1 MSSRDSYLLLTGAT
15 GLLGRSLVRDL
26 SATGRRVA
34 VLVRGS
40 KTAPAGER
48 ADEILD
54 DWRDVAGVTVEA
66 PVVLSGDITA
76 PGLGLDPAVS
86 GWVARNVD
94 EVVHSAASLSF
105 QLRES
110 DGEPFK
116 SNVNGTANVLAL
128 CRDLGIR
135 RYHHVS
141 SAYVCGTRRGR
152 ILETELDVGQTPGND
167 YERSK
172 IESEKAAVSAPFLD
186 VCTVH
191 RPSIIVGDLV
201 AGFTNTFHG
210 FYKPLRIVQPFVEAF
225 MEASLEP
232 GSLLDVLGMTGDE
245 VKNLVPVD
253 WVSAVMTRI
262 VADSSLHGRTY
273 HITSTR
279 PTPVSRLCRVFEGL
293 VVEMAAE
300 LAAKRAAAGPSKG
313 GLGFDPG
320 ALARLFEDQMHVYR
334 AYWSDDPRFDSA
346 QCTAAVPDLPSP
358 ELDDETIRRLCR
370 FAIVNRFRWP
380 PPERAVRKVT
390 ARGLLEARLG
400 GASWGAPGRGDKVGL
415 SAAGGGGGQWTV
427 CCEGGRPVS
436 LHVGLPPAS
445 AATIHLAASSLE
457 QILGAG
463 ADVGAML
470 ARGAVS
476 IEACDASSSRY
487 AATVLSAL
495 AERRALGGDPT
506 SPQAA
511 PWSGRAE
518 AGIGAGW

>member
-1 MSSRDSYLLLTGAT
+1 MAANLKYLLLTGAT
-15 GLLGRSLVRDL
+15 GLLGRSLIRDL
-26 SATGRRVA
+26 SADGRRLA

-40 KTAPAGER
+40 KHATAEARG
-48 ADEILD
+48 DELLD

-66 PVVLSGDITA
+66 PVVLAGDITS
-76 PGLGLDPAVS
+76 PGLGLGTEAAA
-86 GWVARNVD
+86 WVGRNVD

-105 QLRES
+105 QMRES
-110 DGEPFK
+110 DGEPWN

-152 ILETELDVGQTPGND
+152 ILESELDVGQTPGND

-225 MEASLEP
+225 LEASLEP
-232 GSLLDVLGMTGDE
+232 GSLLDVLGMTGEE

-253 WVSAVMTRI
+253 WVSAVMARI
-262 VADSSLHGRTY
+262 IGDPSLHGRTY

-279 PTPVSRLCRVFEGL
+279 PTPVSRLCRVFEEL

-300 LAAKRAAAGPSKG
+300 LAAARAAAGPAKG
-313 GLGFDPG
+313 TPGFDP
-320 ALARLFEDQMHVYR
+320 AMLARLFEDQMHVYR
-334 AYWSDDPRFDSA
+334 AYWSDDPRFDSTW
-346 QCTAAVPDLPSP
+346 CTAAVPDLPSP

-370 FAIVNRFRWP
+370 FAIANRFRWP
-380 PPERAVRKVT
+380 PPGRDVRTVT
-390 ARGLLEARLG
+390 ARGLLERRLG
-400 GASWGAPGRGDKVGL
+400 AASWEAPSSGEVVGL

-427 CCEGGRPVS
+427 RCEAGRPVA
-436 LHVGLPPAS
+436 LHVGLPSS
-445 AATIHLAASSLE
+445 AAPVIHLAASTLE
-457 QILGAG
+457 TLLGGSGNA
-463 ADVGAML
+463 AAMI

-476 IEACDASSSRY
+476 IVASDAAARRGACSVLASLVAEGTLPVGVAPRS
-487 AATVLSAL
+487 TVG
-495 AERRALGGDPT
+495 RR
-506 SPQAA
+506 
-511 PWSGRAE
+511 
-518 AGIGAGW
+518 GAGVGAGA